1 MKLDNIMNG
10 KSYFGGPL
18 DPEISSLLEDAAN
31 HFSDT
36 GKALSSLLEAREKAP
51 YALAVFFSLYKF
63 YFYKNQLDLAEKT
76 VRESLFEAAYQGGFP
91 VEPALVETTGN
102 PCFLDPSSPHYFYL
116 FSSKALSFI
125 LLRQGRIDEAQSL
138 LSELSR
144 LDPSDRVGSSVIR
157 DYLKGAT
164 KGASLDS
171 VH

>member
-1 MKLDNIMNG
+1 MKFDNVMNG
-10 KSYFGGPL
+10 KSYFGGAL
-18 DPEISSLLEDAAN
+18 DPEIASLLEDAAV
-31 HFSDT
+31 HFADT
-36 GKALSSLLEAREKAP
+36 RKALSSLLEAREKAP

-63 YFYKNQLDLAEKT
+63 YFYKNQLELAEKT

-91 VEPALVETTGN
+91 VDATLVETTGN
-102 PCFLDPSSPHYFYL
+102 PFFLDPSSPHYFYL

-125 LLRQGRIDEAQSL
+125 LLRQGRIEEAQAL

-144 LDPSDRVGSSVIR
+144 LDPSDQVGSSVIR

-164 KGASLDS
+164 RSTSLDP